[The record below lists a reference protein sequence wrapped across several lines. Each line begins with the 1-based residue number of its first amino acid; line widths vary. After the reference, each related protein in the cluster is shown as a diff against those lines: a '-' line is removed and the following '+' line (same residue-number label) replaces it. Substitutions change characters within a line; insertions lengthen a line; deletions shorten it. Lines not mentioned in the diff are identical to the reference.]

1 METVRLFSET
11 TTHSPPSCFGCFL
24 LDSTPEGAKDEKAK
38 QVFEVPAKRPAS
50 QGLGHAA
57 DLYMGHEDGLKPRAK
72 EIRCPIWTV
81 LFDMPTH
88 IGGGR
93 VFSWAKSWDACDD
106 VLRRH

>member
-1 METVRLFSET
+1 MKR
-11 TTHSPPSCFGCFL
+11 PSKSSRF
-24 LDSTPEGAKDEKAK
+24 
-38 QVFEVPAKRPAS
+38 PAKCPAS